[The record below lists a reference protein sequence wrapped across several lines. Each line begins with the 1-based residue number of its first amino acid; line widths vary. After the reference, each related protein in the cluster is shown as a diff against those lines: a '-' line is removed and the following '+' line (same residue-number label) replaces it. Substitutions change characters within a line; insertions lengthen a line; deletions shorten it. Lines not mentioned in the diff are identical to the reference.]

1 MSNANRVKSWPQDD
15 QSWLAELPMLL
26 WRHSDLGIGA
36 DVAAMCPDELRGLY
50 RFLVRREKKMEAC
63 DEE

>member
-1 MSNANRVKSWPQDD
+1 MTNPDRVKSWRRDD

-26 WRHSDLGIGA
+26 WRHSALGIGA
-36 DVAAMCPDELRGLY
+36 DSDTMRLDELHALY

-63 DEE
+63 DEK

>member
-1 MSNANRVKSWPQDD
+1 MSNPNGVKSWPQDD
-15 QSWLAELPMLL
+15 QSWLADLAMLL
-26 WRHSDLGIGA
+26 LRHSDLGIGA

-50 RFLVRREKKMEAC
+50 RFLVRREKEMEVC